1 MMKNIDVDLK
11 YIYYMKNNDCCISKV
26 RVIRDLCI
34 ILQR

>member
-1 MMKNIDVDLK
+1 
-11 YIYYMKNNDCCISKV
+11 MKNNDCCISKV